1 MMEWYK
7 SLSRKQKVNI
17 REVFFLATGKKLSDM
32 IMIFSFAEC
41 MDILYFK
48 LKLEGFDI

>member
-1 MMEWYK
+1 MEWYK
-7 SLSRKQKVNI
+7 SLSTKQKVNI
-17 REVFFLATGKKLSDM
+17 REVFYLATGMKLSDS
-32 IMIFSFAEC
+32 IKIFSFAEC